1 MPPLLSHAPF
11 SFYILCLLAS
21 SMSTHLSPLWM
32 DLFFPAGNKRM
43 CFEAE
48 VVFAPAALL
57 ALGSFIEGLTERASA
72 CMCGRAWKNAV
83 TNVKGAPRPHGP
95 QLSRRCTPAHR
106 IYYTHI
112 CAPRL
117 PVEEDIRRPFASA
130 AIALSPGAP

>member
-57 ALGSFIEGLTERASA
+57 ALGSFIEGLTERA
-72 CMCGRAWKNAV
+72 
-83 TNVKGAPRPHGP
+83 GASLYVWESLEERGYE
-95 QLSRRCTPAHR
+95 RERCA
-106 IYYTHI
+106 
-112 CAPRL
+112 
-117 PVEEDIRRPFASA
+117 ASA
-130 AIALSPGAP
+130 WSATVPPLHASAPDITPISAPHDCPWKRTFVAHLPAQPLSPGAP